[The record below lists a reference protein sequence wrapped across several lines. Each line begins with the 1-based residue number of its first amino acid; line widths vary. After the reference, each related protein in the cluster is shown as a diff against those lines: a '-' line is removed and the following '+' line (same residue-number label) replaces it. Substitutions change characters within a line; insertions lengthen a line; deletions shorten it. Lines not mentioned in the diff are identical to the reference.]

1 MSIDWEEIL
10 GEEENIADAYD
21 SHVSEYMDIY
31 FDSSDS
37 RNYAV
42 KGEYIIG
49 IWNGEEVRFKRI
61 WGGYEFSEQEIT
73 DLLNGKEIRFRYTIN
88 KNEQDIIG
96 KLAYLE
102 YKNNS
107 YIGFSPSNW
116 KK

>member
-1 MSIDWEEIL
+1 MAIDWEEIL

-49 IWNGEEVRFKRI
+49 I

>member
-1 MSIDWEEIL
+1 M
-10 GEEENIADAYD
+10 
-21 SHVSEYMDIY
+21 
-31 FDSSDS
+31 
-37 RNYAV
+37 
-42 KGEYIIG
+42 
-49 IWNGEEVRFKRI
+49 
-61 WGGYEFSEQEIT
+61 GGYEFSEQEIT